1 MCLSL
6 IGKKKKKRRMNLYA
20 ESRMYRPDGAHPEF
34 GSLKGESFCF
44 RLKVIDP
51 SKKCKSTIKKSE
63 DARCVRF
70 KYFSFYFKII

>member
-1 MCLSL
+1 
-6 IGKKKKKRRMNLYA
+6 
-20 ESRMYRPDGAHPEF
+20 MYRPDGAHPEF